1 MANRKFEKLP
11 FSRMR
16 SEGFPLIVWGGWT
29 LVRLQLL
36 VGSPSRRRR
45 VVVASLIPSL
55 WGKLQI
61 SFSNVSTQLVLPF
74 CVAGVALCDIPT
86 CLLTCRKCQNW
97 RMSRTK
103 LVLVRPRVSS
113 RVSGFPLASPC
124 LWGKLQNR
132 VSSRVSAFPLASP
145 CLWGKLQ
152 KLVCFAAPTSPCL
165 WGKLQNLSLCSSSGV
180 AVSMGEAAKP
190 RSFCCAHVAVSMG
203 EAAKPQ
209 SLLFLWRRRVY
220 RGSCKTS
227 LVLLRRV
234 SSIFVDFC
242 ASFVLQ
248 SSAGK

>member
-36 VGSPSRRRR
+36 VGSPLRRRR
-45 VVVASLIPSL
+45 VVVASLIPSYGGSCKSPFRTFPRSL
-55 WGKLQI
+55 
-61 SFSNVSTQLVLPF
+61 SCRFANVSKVSKLKDVSHETRFGAPACLVSSLWFSSGVPVSMGEAAKPCLVSSLCF
-74 CVAGVALCDIPT
+74 SSGVA
-86 CLLTCRKCQNW
+86 
-97 RMSRTK
+97 
-103 LVLVRPRVSS
+103 VSM
-113 RVSGFPLASPC
+113 GE
-124 LWGKLQNR
+124 
-132 VSSRVSAFPLASP
+132 
-145 CLWGKLQ
+145 
-152 KLVCFAAPTSPCL
+152 AAKTRLFC
-165 WGKLQNLSLCSSSGV
+165 CAHV

-234 SSIFVDFC
+234 SAIFVDFVQ
-242 ASFVLQ
+242 ALYYKVVLGSSFVQTL
-248 SSAGK
+248 